1 MKQLQLREKEIFET
15 LKKIRMDNFVLIG
28 GYAVNAYTLPRFSV
42 DCDIVIKDRKELE
55 KIEKSLFELGY
66 NKNPNHSTLWGIFKP
81 QTETGRSKLR
91 SIGLS
96 SSNKEKNYSDE
107 VPYSG
112 NFERYEKDLEQNFKV
127 SVDILIGEVLDRETK
142 AKFSADWVFNNSAL
156 RNLQG
161 KTISEQLE
169 VKIVNLDALFTMKL
183 ISCRQTDIRDIFL
196 LINSV
201 KDKKWIKR
209 EVSER
214 CNLKDR
220 LSKALSKINSKQ
232 FKDELQGVFGMVD
245 DKLFERNKK
254 LILEL
259 EK

>member
-1 MKQLQLREKEIFET
+1 MEQLQLREKEIFET
-15 LKKIRMDNFVLIG
+15 LKKIKKSNFVVIG

-55 KIEKSLFELGY
+55 KIEEVLLELGY
-66 NKNPNHSTLWGIFKP
+66 
-81 QTETGRSKLR
+81 R
-91 SIGLS
+91 
-96 SSNKEKNYSDE
+96 KEKNYSE
-107 VPYSG
+107 GVPYEG
-112 NFERYEKDLEQNFKV
+112 KFERFEKELGRNFKV
-127 SVDILIGEVLDRETK
+127 SMDILIGEVLDRDTK
-142 AKFSADWVFNNSAL
+142 AKFSAEWVFANSAL

-161 KTISEQLE
+161 KTISEQLKL
-169 VKIVNLDALFTMKL
+169 KIVNADALFTMKL

-196 LINSV
+196 LINST
-201 KDKKWIKR
+201 KDKKWVKK

-214 CNLKDR
+214 YNLKDR

-232 FKDELQGVFGMVD
+232 FKDELQGVFGMVYV
-245 DKLFERNKK
+245 KTFERNKK